1 MTTGSVLGTALTLHA
16 AGISVIPAAIDGTKA
31 PMGSWKRYQTTRMT
45 ITELEGWFASGHPG
59 IGVVTGTISGDLEML
74 ELEGRAVAEGVLP
87 TFMELLTAAGLGDI
101 WSRLTAGYLEQTP
114 SGGLHVFYR
123 VTGGPALGNV
133 KLARRP
139 STPAEL
145 AAWKAE
151 QQASIDAET
160 DPGVRARRQETLDR
174 VVRGDQVPQVLIET
188 RGEGGFVVVA
198 PSNGTTHPSGK
209 AWRLLAGGP
218 STIATITVAERDAIH
233 RIAQLL
239 DRMHPAPE
247 PVAEPLPFT
256 QPGQAE
262 PDRPEGGITPGDDFE
277 ARVDWAAL
285 LGRHGWTLVHQ
296 SGKTRY
302 WRRPGKNIG
311 ISATTGH
318 ADDRDRLY
326 VFTTS
331 TEFEPETPYTKLGA
345 LAVLEHGGDHKAA
358 ARALKDAGYGRPAPE
373 EPRRIA
379 PTPSPSAERQTADEP
394 PASTPTASA
403 TVTSEPDTY
412 SLTDDGNALR
422 LVDTH
427 HPTLRYC
434 PQRASWLTWDGHLW
448 RWDAAGAAQELARH
462 IARALPDADTEQRR
476 HRRTSLSA
484 RGLNAMLVVARS
496 DPRIVVNID
505 QLDAQPYEL
514 NTPQG
519 VVDLKTGT
527 IRRPDPSA
535 LHARTATVGPDF
547 TARPE
552 RWLKFLADTFA
563 GDPAITTYVQRLLG
577 VSLVGTVLEQVLPF
591 AFGEGANG
599 KTTLLGAMQR
609 LLGIGPNGYALSVS
623 SDILLATQNAGHP
636 TELAQLAGARL
647 VVTSELE
654 DGQRFAEAKV
664 KMLTGR
670 DPISAR
676 FMRADFFTF
685 RPTHSLW
692 LLANHQPA
700 VRAGGPALWRR
711 LKLIPF
717 LHVVPPEDRD
727 PHLED
732 KLVDEEGPAILA
744 WAIQGAADYF
754 AHGIAEPE
762 SVRTATDAYAKDQ
775 DSIARFVEE
784 MCETGNP
791 TMQHMGIRVS
801 ILRAAY
807 ESWCRGEGE
816 QPASAKGFGTAL
828 QRRFGV
834 ISERSNS
841 ARYYRGIRLR
851 DASPD
856 ASPDGEDASPAERI
870 GGPGW

>member
-1 MTTGSVLGTALTLHA
+1 MTTGSVLGTALALHA
-16 AGISVIPAAIDGTKA
+16 AGISVIPAAIDGSKA
-31 PMGSWKRYQTTRMT
+31 PLGAWKRYQTTRMT
-45 ITELEGWFASGHPG
+45 IQDLEGWFAPGHPG
-59 IGVVTGTISGDLEML
+59 IGVVTGTISGNLEML
-74 ELEGRAVAEGVLP
+74 ELEGRAVAEGILP
-87 TFMELLTAAGLGDI
+87 TLMELLTAAGLGDT
-101 WSRLTAGYLEQTP
+101 WSKLTAGYLEQTP

-123 VTGGPALGNV
+123 VTDGPALGNT
-133 KLARRP
+133 KLAERPARDHELTEDERRIL
-139 STPAEL
+139 AEH
-145 AAWKAE
+145 
-151 QQASIDAET
+151 
-160 DPGVRARRQETLDR
+160 PGKIFRR
-174 VVRGDQVPQVLIET
+174 VLIET

-198 PSNGTTHPSGK
+198 PSHGTTHPSGRP
-209 AWRLLAGGP
+209 WRLLAGGP
-218 STIATITVAERDAIH
+218 STIATITAAERDALH
-233 RIAQLL
+233 QVARLL
-239 DRMHPAPE
+239 DQMKPAAPE
-247 PVAEPLPFT
+247 PVAEPLPFA
-256 QPGQAE
+256 QPGA
-262 PDRPEGGITPGDDFE
+262 DTGRAEGGVSPGDDFE

-285 LGRHGWTLVHQ
+285 LGRHGWTLVHT
-296 SGKTRY
+296 SGRTRY

-331 TEFEPETPYTKLGA
+331 TEFEPEVPYTKLGA
-345 LAVLEHGGDHKAA
+345 YAVLEHGGDHKAA
-358 ARALKDAGYGRPAPE
+358 AKALAAAGYGRPAPE
-373 EPRRIA
+373 QPRRIA
-379 PTPSPSAERQTADEP
+379 PTTPPAEQQPADEP
-394 PASTPTASA
+394 PVSNPTAPA
-403 TVTSEPDTY
+403 TVTSEPLTY

-422 LVDTH
+422 LVDQH
-427 HPTLRYC
+427 HPVLRYC

-462 IARALPDADTEQRR
+462 IARALPEGDPEQRR
-476 HRRTSLSA
+476 HRRASLSA

-496 DPRIVVNID
+496 DPRIVVHID
-505 QLDAQPYEL
+505 QLDAQPFEL
-514 NTPQG
+514 NTPTG
-519 VVDLKTGT
+519 VVDLRTGT
-527 IRRPDPSA
+527 IRQPDPGA

-547 TARPE
+547 EARPE

-563 GDPAITTYVQRLLG
+563 GDPALTTYVQRLLG

-591 AFGEGANG
+591 CHGEGANG
-599 KTTLLGAMQR
+599 KTTLLGVMQR
-609 LLGIGPNGYALSVS
+609 LLGTGPNGYALSVN
-623 SDILLATQNAGHP
+623 SDILMATQHTGHP

-664 KMLTGR
+664 KLLTGR

-711 LKLIPF
+711 LRLIPF
-717 LHVVPPEDRD
+717 LHVVPKEQRD
-727 PHLED
+727 TQLED
-732 KLVDEEGPAILA
+732 KLVDNEGPAILA

-754 AHGIAEPE
+754 RDGIAEPE
-762 SVRTATDAYAKDQ
+762 SVRAATDAYAKDQ

-801 ILRAAY
+801 KLRAAY
-807 ESWCRGEGE
+807 ESWCRAEGE
-816 QPASAKGFGTAL
+816 QPASAKAFGTAL

-834 ISERSNS
+834 ITQRSS
-841 ARYYRGIRLR
+841 TARYYRGIRLR
-851 DASPD
+851 DASSD
-856 ASPDGEDASPAERI
+856 ASSDGEDASLPERI